1 MKSLTFYSSKI
12 ECLHQMNFYTLNIF
26 LLVSATVNMARENSD
41 FVIGFISQ
49 SKLTSDPTFIHM
61 TPGEYYNAVS
71 YPFPSSVGSYAYHIK
86 LS

>member
-1 MKSLTFYSSKI
+1 MNSYS
-12 ECLHQMNFYTLNIF
+12 LNIF

-49 SKLTSDPTFIHM
+49 SKVTSDPTFIHM

-71 YPFPSSVGSYAYHIK
+71 YPFPSFLSCASGVSSYYEAIS
-86 LS
+86 L